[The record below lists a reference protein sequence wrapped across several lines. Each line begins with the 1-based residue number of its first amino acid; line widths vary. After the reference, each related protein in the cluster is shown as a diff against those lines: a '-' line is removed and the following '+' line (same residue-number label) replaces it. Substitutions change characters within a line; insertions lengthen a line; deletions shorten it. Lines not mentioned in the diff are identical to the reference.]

1 MMACTIRDIAKACNV
16 SEGTVDRAL
25 NNRSG
30 ISAKTKEKILRIA
43 KEMNYEPNHLA
54 RCLATGSTK
63 TIGVICASITSNF
76 FSALVESIEYW
87 AGQNGYFINLIVSR
101 GDRSRELEGVHYMIN
116 RRIDGLIIFP
126 AKQGEDYVNEFKKLN
141 VPIVT
146 IYNRISEEFTH
157 VDVDCRTIMRNAVKM
172 MSRRGYN
179 RIIYV
184 DFYRNKSGKDN
195 NTFSIDE
202 RMNGYKEG
210 VKLLGMPQKIYN
222 ECQGEDIVEEII
234 LNNENQ
240 GYKMAVL
247 CVNDM
252 VAIKLLNLFRIRGL
266 RVPDDVGIMG
276 FDNINMLD
284 VIIPKINSVDCHIRN
299 IGRTAVDILISKING
314 EENLKDV
321 VLDYSFTEGDT
332 L

>member
-1 MMACTIRDIAKACNV
+1 MACTIKDIAIACGV

-25 NNRSG
+25 NNRTG
-30 ISAKTKEKILRIA
+30 ISARTKEKILKMA

-63 TIGVICASITSNF
+63 TIGVICTSITSNF

-87 AGQNGYFINLIVSR
+87 AGQKEYFINLIISR
-101 GDRSRELEGVHYMIN
+101 GDGNRELDGVHYMIN
-116 RRIDGLIIFP
+116 RKVDGLIIFP
-126 AKQGEDYVNEFKKLN
+126 SRKGEDYVNEFKKLN

-146 IYNRISEEFTH
+146 IYNRISEDFTH

-172 MSRRGYN
+172 MHRKGYD
-179 RIIYV
+179 RIMYV
-184 DFYRNKSGKDN
+184 DFYRNAYRKDN

-202 RMNGYKEG
+202 RKQGYIEG
-210 VKLLGMPQKIYN
+210 TKLLDIQTEIYN
-222 ECQGEDIVEEII
+222 EGQGEDIVEQII
-234 LNNENQ
+234 LNNEK
-240 GYKMAVL
+240 GELRTAVL

-266 RVPDDVGIMG
+266 KVPQDVGIMG
-276 FDNINMLD
+276 FDNIDMLD

-299 IGRTAVDILISKING
+299 IGRTAVDMLISKING
-314 EENLKDV
+314 EENLTDV